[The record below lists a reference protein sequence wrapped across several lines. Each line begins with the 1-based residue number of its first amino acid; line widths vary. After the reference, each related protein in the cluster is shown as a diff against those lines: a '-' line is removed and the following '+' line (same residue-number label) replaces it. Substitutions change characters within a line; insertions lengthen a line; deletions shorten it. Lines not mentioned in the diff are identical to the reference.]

1 MFLRIFFAK
10 KNGDEVVIKN
20 TGVKHFLLQCHFFFT
35 PDRTK
40 TTILPELKNILDFTR
55 QVGRG
60 HVGHLN
66 QRPKWHGWPNFGD
79 LLTLPLAPTWD
90 WHLIRFERNNS
101 TNVEWITMII
111 VPSAGQSFQLLSE
124 ISQHVGLLN
133 GLGPAQKLE
142 SWIWLW
148 CYPRATMS
156 LTFIVLNEMTV
167 KWKIWSW
174 LSFPPWGDPW
184 PFISHHHL
192 VKVAICQPQL

>member
-1 MFLRIFFAK
+1 MLATMWVDFCSTLTRASNLLLCYAFENFFAK
-10 KNGDEVVIKN
+10 KNWDEVVIKN
-20 TGVKHFLLQCHFFFT
+20 MGVKHFLLQCLFFFFFT

-40 TTILPELKNILDFTR
+40 TTMLPELKNILDFTR

-90 WHLIRFERNNS
+90 WHWIDFERRNS

-111 VPSAGQSFQLLSE
+111 VPPAGQSFQLLSE

-133 GLGPAQKLE
+133 GLTCTKT
-142 SWIWLW
+142 W
-148 CYPRATMS
+148 MMN
-156 LTFIVLNEMTV
+156 LTL
-167 KWKIWSW
+167 
-174 LSFPPWGDPW
+174 LLPYG
-184 PFISHHHL
+184 HHEFD
-192 VKVAICQPQL
+192 IYSSEWNDC